1 MAIELPKDARDEALR
16 SIERWFREQMDEPIG
31 NVAAAGLLG
40 FFVEEIGPLI
50 YNRAVADVQARLQQ
64 RVADLD
70 IELQEQAFGYWRR
83 ADRARGSRG

>member
-50 YNRAVADVQARLQQ
+50 YNRAIADVQTRLQQ

-70 IELQEQAFGYWRR
+70 IELQEEAFGYWRR
-83 ADRARGSRG
+83 ADRPRGQRG